1 MNKSRN
7 CIKSP
12 SNAILVPLLKC
23 NKIIG
28 RGKINLNKAPPIGKY
43 YNATHIKDERD
54 AKYEVSTIF
63 NASVFVVIFIF
74 R

>member
-28 RGKINLNKAPPIGKY
+28 RGKINLNKAPPMGK
-43 YNATHIKDERD
+43 
-54 AKYEVSTIF
+54 
-63 NASVFVVIFIF
+63 
-74 R
+74 

>member
-28 RGKINLNKAPPIGKY
+28 RGKINLNKAPPIGR
-43 YNATHIKDERD
+43 YNATHNKDERD
-54 AKYEVSTIF
+54 AK
-63 NASVFVVIFIF
+63 
-74 R
+74 